1 MIKNSRDREQ
11 VSSPNP
17 ADLGTGRKPY
27 ERPVLLQ
34 WGSLVDI
41 TRGPA
46 ADIQD
51 DGFAGSGGV

>member
-1 MIKNSRDREQ
+1 MVTNTPRSDQAPAAPAASVASRKQ
-11 VSSPNP
+11 
-17 ADLGTGRKPY
+17 Y